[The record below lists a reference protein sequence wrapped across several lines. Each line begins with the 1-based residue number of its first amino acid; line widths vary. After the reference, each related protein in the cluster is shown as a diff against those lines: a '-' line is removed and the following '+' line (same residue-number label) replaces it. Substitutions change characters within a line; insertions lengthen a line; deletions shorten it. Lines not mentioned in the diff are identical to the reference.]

1 MLIIFFMQ
9 MIEKQIDGDLRLGKL
24 GNVSPDPRGSSA
36 QVLDWANTVVA
47 RNNLTSARRWPSHA
61 E

>member
-1 MLIIFFMQ
+1 MQ
-9 MIEKQIDGDLRLGKL
+9 MIEEQIDGDLRLGKL